1 MLEEEERSSLSPLRT
16 TTTTHTTT
24 STTSTPRQRSRI
36 PRRSP
41 PRPASTCSSSSRSPS
56 RRCRPEAE
64 ADAAAPLPERT
75 TTPAAAIRTPTPTS
89 TPTSTPTHTHTRT
102 SQHTT
107 NWRTRMGLETS
118 IEDQAEQL
126 ARRLQ
131 HATEVLLEKLF
142 GYLST
147 LPEETDDGSTTPV
160 TGGMTLPASAVGW
173 LSNQLYPPSSTSSWS
188 EEDELCATTLFLGAN
203 LRDRLALLRFLLPRV
218 THVRLTRQVWPPEL
232 PKASAQ
238 RQQQQ
243 QRRGRRR
250 TRHQPPNTHIHT
262 HHQYQYHHRPRTPP
276 EEVLNCSTLSV
287 SSALTM
293 EDYTTNGHGTAPIIH
308 PPPTRQAFYRY
319 MQGLQDHPRIDLRVF
334 PKVQVLVLESI
345 PPPWIRHLSSVQAS
359 LQVLRWNRACVY
371 HELPRLFYP
380 TITTTSTS
388 TPTST
393 KAPSRQQA
401 TTQPQSLLPHDDPL
415 ATPSTTTYP
424 SHYYSKLTHLNFD
437 HCGIGELSGLSR
449 LVPTLTQVQCL
460 SLAHNEICSERT
472 ALKGLRH
479 LTHLTRLN
487 LSHNQLGPQLP
498 NANRY
503 LGGQLQ
509 RLQLS
514 HNRISSTRGGLDR
527 LYALEELW
535 LDYNAITDLG
545 DISGLARLPQLRRLY
560 LRGNPIGR
568 GAAAA
573 GGPTKGGHSSSSSQQ
588 PQYPSQQYRLPVL
601 TWFHQERRATRPDEL
616 PLLDGL
622 LPVTTDEWAQLQANS
637 FVPAIM
643 TNQYGRPVEESSSS
657 SSRQTTPAAAF
668 TSTTACIRSLT
679 TPCRNRPVQR
689 KRKTHK
695 ATIATTRL
703 STWQPPEEPAAAA
716 AARLTPKHAPQTT
729 PKKALLRVLSK
740 KNPTPR
746 SVAFSVQDVLLSLHK
761 PAETMVKEEV
771 VASIIRLSI
780 TPEKEETPK
789 EVEEEEPGPV
799 QVLRDHDVQE
809 DYHLNL
815 ESVPMTTTTT
825 LDTTMRTPYDEAPV
839 KLGST
844 ISDVVQSRS
853 STSNE
858 RPTNGPV
865 PHSEPTRADEPC
877 EGDAVERENSPLT
890 NVEPSGFTTTMEA
903 TTILPLEEPS
913 SEDPAIEDASTE
925 NGSKQANDDDSAI
938 KVGLPQ
944 SSSKPKGKVATIKLQ
959 TGATRQFDIFSTD
972 WDELVRQAAEGLI
985 PNGKFSTPV
994 VALKQT
1000 SKNLKE
1006 SAVFSPHAV
1015 DLLAPSTTNE
1025 LVSAQQLD
1033 TSIQASAA
1041 NTIDDSGPS
1050 SLGFRSNALP
1060 EHVFQDDFSLPSSL
1074 GTSRDDFP
1082 RTSKF
1087 QLAEDNAIYDG
1098 PDGCRDMNVLK
1109 NLDLYFNTFVF
1120 PSSLCAPS
1128 EENMEELEEDW
1139 QMVAMRYPRIQ
1150 LWPEDRRRL
1159 ENNISSPST
1168 DIDNWS
1174 SNRERFVRVW
1184 DEAVIPCGKPAL
1196 RRLAPNR
1203 QTRLGFHGDQLYIDG
1218 TPDPYAE
1225 DRKVFLCLS
1234 SSAFYILL
1242 CQDAVTTKKQEA
1254 KGIKKKFPNPIG
1266 DDSTFQ
1272 NAPWPHAVARHSFQE
1287 LQSIKIGFE
1296 FQRLTLQFSNPS
1308 VRRTEPFVYVLLTS
1322 NKKETVRVLQE
1333 IQRLAKEANEHTT
1346 DLVSDATAIA
1356 IENDSQVVFD
1366 ALAVAVA
1373 PDLVG
1378 TILHYQIVAQRWK
1391 HGEGRGTVR
1400 RVCVVTDTKMFL
1412 LDEDYNSDGHN
1423 ALEST
1428 HLADVSYRIIDE
1440 ATLKQVAEVQPA
1452 AADPT
1457 AITIVINPL
1466 SRLSRTHRWRLLCR
1480 DSAGAER
1487 LVDDVRKALDQAED

>member
-1 MLEEEERSSLSPLRT
+1 
-16 TTTTHTTT
+16 
-24 STTSTPRQRSRI
+24 
-36 PRRSP
+36 
-41 PRPASTCSSSSRSPS
+41 
-56 RRCRPEAE
+56 
-64 ADAAAPLPERT
+64 
-75 TTPAAAIRTPTPTS
+75 
-89 TPTSTPTHTHTRT
+89 
-102 SQHTT
+102 
-107 NWRTRMGLETS
+107 
-118 IEDQAEQL
+118 
-126 ARRLQ
+126 
-131 HATEVLLEKLF
+131 
-142 GYLST
+142 
-147 LPEETDDGSTTPV
+147 
-160 TGGMTLPASAVGW
+160 
-173 LSNQLYPPSSTSSWS
+173 
-188 EEDELCATTLFLGAN
+188 
-203 LRDRLALLRFLLPRV
+203 
-218 THVRLTRQVWPPEL
+218 
-232 PKASAQ
+232 
-238 RQQQQ
+238 
-243 QRRGRRR
+243 
-250 TRHQPPNTHIHT
+250 
-262 HHQYQYHHRPRTPP
+262 
-276 EEVLNCSTLSV
+276 
-287 SSALTM
+287 
-293 EDYTTNGHGTAPIIH
+293 
-308 PPPTRQAFYRY
+308 
-319 MQGLQDHPRIDLRVF
+319 
-334 PKVQVLVLESI
+334 
-345 PPPWIRHLSSVQAS
+345 
-359 LQVLRWNRACVY
+359 
-371 HELPRLFYP
+371 
-380 TITTTSTS
+380 
-388 TPTST
+388 
-393 KAPSRQQA
+393 
-401 TTQPQSLLPHDDPL
+401 
-415 ATPSTTTYP
+415 
-424 SHYYSKLTHLNFD
+424 
-437 HCGIGELSGLSR
+437 
-449 LVPTLTQVQCL
+449 
-460 SLAHNEICSERT
+460 
-472 ALKGLRH
+472 
-479 LTHLTRLN
+479 
-487 LSHNQLGPQLP
+487 
-498 NANRY
+498 
-503 LGGQLQ
+503 
-509 RLQLS
+509 
-514 HNRISSTRGGLDR
+514 
-527 LYALEELW
+527 LEELW
-535 LDYNAITDLG
+535 LDYNAIADLG

-560 LRGNPIGR
+560 LRGNPIGME
-568 GAAAA
+568 
-573 GGPTKGGHSSSSSQQ
+573 GGGGGGGGGRTKGGHSSSQQ
-588 PQYPSQQYRLPVL
+588 QQQQYPSQYRLPVL
-601 TWFHQERRATRPDEL
+601 TWFHQERRATRPEEL

-622 LPVTTDEWAQLQANS
+622 PVTTEEWAQLQANS

-643 TNQYGRPVEESSSS
+643 MNHHGRAAEESSSS
-657 SSRQTTPAAAF
+657 RLSPAAAF
-668 TSTTACIRSLT
+668 RATTTTTSIRSLT
-679 TPCRNRPVQR
+679 MPSRNRRVQR

-695 ATIATTRL
+695 ATITTTHM
-703 STWQPPEEPAAAA
+703 SSWQPPDEPASAAELRA
-716 AARLTPKHAPQTT
+716 PKHAPQTT
-729 PKKALLRVLSK
+729 PKDALLVLSK
-740 KNPTPR
+740 KNTTPR

-761 PAETMVKEEV
+761 PLEATAKKEEV
-771 VASIIRLSI
+771 VASIIMLSA
-780 TPEKEETPK
+780 TPDKEETLK
-789 EVEEEEPGPV
+789 EVEEPGLV
-799 QVLRDHDVQE
+799 QVLRDQDAQE
-809 DYHLNL
+809 DHHQDL
-815 ESVPMTTTTT
+815 ESVPTAPTTTT
-825 LDTTMRTPYDEAPV
+825 LDTTMGTPYDESPV
-839 KLGST
+839 KIGST
-844 ISDVVQSRS
+844 ISDVVPPRS
-853 STSNE
+853 GTSNE
-858 RPTNGPV
+858 RPTNEPV
-865 PHSEPTRADEPC
+865 PHLEPTKADATS
-877 EGDAVERENSPLT
+877 EGDAVEPEKSPLT
-890 NVEPSGFTTTMEA
+890 NVEPLDTTTTMDV
-903 TTILPLEEPS
+903 TTSLPLEEPS
-913 SEDPAIEDASTE
+913 SEDPAKEDAINE
-925 NGSKQANDDDSAI
+925 NGAKQANDDDSAL
-938 KVGLPQ
+938 KVVLPHSS

-959 TGATRQFDIFSTD
+959 TGATRHFDIFSTD

-985 PNGKFSTPV
+985 PDGKFSTPV

-1006 SAVFSPHAV
+1006 GAVFSHHAV
-1015 DLLAPSTTNE
+1015 DLLAPGTTTE
-1025 LVSAQQLD
+1025 LVSAQQLG

-1120 PSSLCAPS
+1120 PSSLCAPP

-1159 ENNISSPST
+1159 ENNLSSPST
-1168 DIDNWS
+1168 EIDNWS

-1203 QTRLGFHGDQLYIDG
+1203 RTRLAFHGDQLYIDG
-1218 TPDPYAE
+1218 APDPYAE

-1234 SSAFYILL
+1234 SSALYILL
-1242 CQDAVTTKKQEA
+1242 RQDDVTTKRQEA

-1287 LQSIKIGFE
+1287 LQSITIGFE

-1308 VRRTEPFVYVLLTS
+1308 LRKIKPFVYVLLTS

-1412 LDEDYNSDGHN
+1412 LDEDYNSDGHK

-1487 LVDDVRKALDQAED
+1487 LVDDVRKALDQAEN